1 MNTPGHAVVNLL
13 LLGKRDR
20 PNLFAPIALG
30 SIVPDLP
37 MLLFYFHQK
46 VWLATP
52 EHTIWSE
59 SYYLAGWQAF
69 FDLVHSL
76 PLIALA
82 GLVAYAAK
90 SPRVVAFL
98 ASMMMH
104 AVCDLL
110 LHRNDAHR
118 HFFPLSEWRFVSP
131 VSYWDPRYYGGVVS
145 SVEVLVVVVGA
156 SWLFKQY
163 PGKGARGFLGFI
175 LASYALYITY
185 AFVVWV

>member
-46 VWLATP
+46 VWLGTP

-98 ASMMMH
+98 ATFTFGVHDIFFFVWSFIIF
-104 AVCDLL
+104 LL
-110 LHRNDAHR
+110 
-118 HFFPLSEWRFVSP
+118 
-131 VSYWDPRYYGGVVS
+131 
-145 SVEVLVVVVGA
+145 
-156 SWLFKQY
+156 
-163 PGKGARGFLGFI
+163 
-175 LASYALYITY
+175 
-185 AFVVWV
+185 